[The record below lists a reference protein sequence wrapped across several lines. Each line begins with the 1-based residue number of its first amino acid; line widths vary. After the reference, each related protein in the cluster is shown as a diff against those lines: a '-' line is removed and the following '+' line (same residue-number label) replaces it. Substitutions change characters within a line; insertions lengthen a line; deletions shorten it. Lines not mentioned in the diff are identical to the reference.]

1 MKTHDFFYDLPPK
14 CIAQTPAPERS
25 QARMMVVD
33 RKANDRGHLLIADL
47 PGQLQP
53 NDLLILNDTRV
64 IPARMRGHKSSGGKA
79 ELFFLEATGFGEWDI
94 LLKTSKRPATGS
106 MVHFADDRARAE
118 VLEELGNGRCRVK
131 IHSDQD
137 LHQLMEQYGET
148 PLPPYIRRAAERPED
163 RERYQTV
170 YAREPGAVA
179 APTAGLHFTPA
190 LLEELARCGVET
202 ATITLHVGLGTFRP
216 VSTELLADHEME
228 SERYVVPASTAEA
241 INRTRAS
248 GGRIIAVGSTS
259 VRTLETIATDGFPIK
274 AGSGRS
280 RMFIHPPYDFKL
292 IDGMLTNFHLP
303 ESTLIMMVCALGGYE
318 RIMQSYREAIR
329 ENYRFYSYGDCML
342 VI

>member
-1 MKTHDFFYDLPPK
+1 
-14 CIAQTPAPERS
+14 
-25 QARMMVVD
+25 MMVVD
-33 RKANDRGHLLIADL
+33 RKADNLRHLFIADL

-64 IPARMRGHKSSGGKA
+64 IPARIRGRKASGGKA
-79 ELFFLEATGFGEWDI
+79 ELFFLEATGLGEWDI
-94 LLKTSKRPATGS
+94 LLKASRRPAIGS
-106 MVHFADDRARAE
+106 MVHFADDLARAE
-118 VLEELGNGRCRVK
+118 VLEDLGDGRCRVK

-137 LHQLMEQYGET
+137 IHQLMEQYGET
-148 PLPPYIRRAAERPED
+148 PLPPYIRRATERPED

-190 LLEELARCGVET
+190 LLEELAQSGVET

-216 VSTELLADHEME
+216 VSTEHLVDHEME
-228 SERYVVPASTAEA
+228 AERYVVPASTAEA
-241 INRTRAS
+241 INRTRAE

-259 VRTLETIATDGFPIK
+259 VRTLETVAADGFPIK
-274 AGSGRS
+274 ACSGRS
-280 RMFIHPPYDFKL
+280 KMFIYPPYDFKL

-318 RIMQSYREAIR
+318 RIMQSYKEAIR
-329 ENYRFYSYGDCML
+329 EDYRFYSYGDCML